1 MVFWQQ
7 KKVQS
12 YCMGLAVWSAV
23 LIASTWLAGQEDELP
38 GLILGMVTSLFYF
51 FLLVLRTERSVVL
64 PVTKAVSSMRIG
76 WLLRLFF
83 ILLMLV
89 LSLKIPVFHFAAAV
103 LGLFSFHI
111 FMMLT
116 ACLFILKQ
124 RLLHKI

>member
-7 KKVQS
+7 KKVQA

-23 LIASTWLAGQEDELP
+23 LIAGMWLAGQEDELP

-51 FLLVLRTERSVVL
+51 FLLVLRAQRSVVL
-64 PVTKAVSSMRIG
+64 PVPKAVSSMRIG